1 MATNFKYA
9 TTQELTKYFNRVGD
23 FDSKFQLFN
32 PSTNSNLHTFHN
44 CGYVDKF
51 FINGDEQQAQNSNGD
66 TPNSNDEWLYTESEN
81 KLEYYNDGYTSTTIN
96 EQLFEGGQD
105 FEDTLN
111 QALVDASLELHN
123 YLDARYSTPLEKMKQ
138 IDIDTAINSATAEYD
153 PIIIKSVCY
162 IASANLIR
170 AKEGSSEEADY
181 YMSLV
186 TNSEGSGI
194 IDKLNGGIFKLSHEV
209 DDKDKNGKIQYRV
222 DSNGSMDLV
231 ELDGEYVGEPYDR
244 LKVSISTGGDYG
256 TAKFTVSYMSD
267 DQLEGKTTTPKII
280 SGGLQHLFSGLYGR
294 FSGTSA
300 HTSDYWI
307 IEVYGKHRKQTNK
320 SNSTIELRR

>member
-1 MATNFKYA
+1 
-9 TTQELTKYFNRVGD
+9 
-23 FDSKFQLFN
+23 
-32 PSTNSNLHTFHN
+32 
-44 CGYVDKF
+44 
-51 FINGDEQQAQNSNGD
+51 
-66 TPNSNDEWLYTESEN
+66 
-81 KLEYYNDGYTSTTIN
+81 
-96 EQLFEGGQD
+96 
-105 FEDTLN
+105 
-111 QALVDASLELHN
+111 
-123 YLDARYSTPLEKMKQ
+123 MKQ

-186 TNSEGSGI
+186 TNSERSGI
-194 IDKLNGGIFKLSHEV
+194 LDKLNDGIFKLSHEV
-209 DDKDKNGKIQYRV
+209 DDKDKSGKIQYRV

-256 TAKFTVSYMSD
+256 TAEFTVSYMSD

-294 FSGTSA
+294 FTGSSA

-307 IEVYGKHRKQTNK
+307 IEVYGSHRKQTNK